1 MRKTIAA
8 EDFLMIM
15 LILLF
20 IGDTNFNNMN
30 VLSWS
35 GLIVSAIWVIV
46 FVFKLY
52 VIMKGD
58 SNEPNKR

>member
-1 MRKTIAA
+1 
-8 EDFLMIM
+8 MIM

-35 GLIVSAIWVIV
+35 GLIVSAMWVLV

-58 SNEPNKR
+58 SNEPNER